1 MRGSRRFAEEVAR
14 VILDPIGIGSVG
26 EAVGGEVSDDRATVG
41 AFHEAAIA
49 AVGCDNG
56 RPGLRPEY
64 H

>member
-1 MRGSRRFAEEVAR
+1 M
-14 VILDPIGIGSVG
+14 ILDPIGIGSVG